1 MAEWIGIGRRAR
13 RCYGF
18 DEIALVPGTVS
29 LNPAE
34 VDASWSI
41 APSTRPGGLARD
53 PAHRDAPGGLHFR
66 VPIIASAMDGVVDV
80 TFAAAMGKLGGLA
93 VLNLDGVQARYDDPS
108 EAIAQLIQGDVEETT
123 NIVQQL
129 YKTPI
134 KEALIAKRVEEI
146 KAANVP
152 CAVSTIPQNAER
164 FGAIAQEAG
173 ADLFVVQSTVTTARH
188 LATAYTPVDFARFT
202 SAMKIPVIIGNCVT
216 HEQGL
221 ELMETGIDGL
231 LVGVGPGAACTT
243 RGVLG
248 VGVPQVTATVDLASA
263 RDFYCKKTGRY
274 VPIITDGGMRNGGD
288 ICKAF
293 ACGSDAVMVG
303 SAFAKAKEAPGR
315 GYHWGMAYPHSS
327 LPRGTRIYVGTTG
340 TLEQILFGPAQT
352 DDGSQNL
359 MGALTTCM
367 GTVGAADIKAF
378 QMTEIIIAPSI
389 QTEGKIFQQVQRV
402 GMARKGA
409 TEQPADGRS
418 RASGTARPHARR

>member
-1 MAEWIGIGRRAR
+1 MAEWIGIERRAR

-18 DEIALVPGTVS
+18 DEIALVPGTTTMNS
-29 LNPAE
+29 AE
-34 VDASWSI
+34 VDTSWEI
-41 APSTRPGGLARD
+41 KGIK
-53 PAHRDAPGGLHFR
+53 FR
-66 VPIIASAMDGVVDV
+66 IPFLASAMDGVVDV
-80 TFAAAMGKLGGLA
+80 TFAIAMGKLGGLA
-93 VLNLDGVQARYDDPS
+93 VLNLDGVQARYEDPQ
-108 EAIAQLIQGDVEETT
+108 EAVAQIVQGDVEQTT
-123 NIVQQL
+123 EIVQRL

-134 KEALIAKRVEEI
+134 QEKLVAKRVEQI
-146 KAANVP
+146 KAAGVP

-164 FGAIAQEAG
+164 FGAIAQAAG
-173 ADLFVVQSTVTTARH
+173 ADTFVVQSTVTTARH
-188 LATAYTPVDFARFT
+188 VASLYKPLDIGKFL
-202 SAMKIPVIIGNCVT
+202 SSMKIPVIVGNTVT
-216 HEQGL
+216 YDQSL
-221 ELMETGIDGL
+221 ELMELGIDGL

-248 VGVPQVTATVDLASA
+248 VGVPQVTATVDCAAA
-263 RDFYCKKTGRY
+263 RDFYHKKSGRY

-359 MGALTTCM
+359 MGAITTCM
-367 GTVGAADIKAF
+367 GTVGAKGIKAF
-378 QMTEIIIAPSI
+378 QLAEIIIAPSI

-402 GMARKGA
+402 GMARKSSV
-409 TEQPADGRS
+409 EQPVTRTQSDKRKL
-418 RASGTARPHARR
+418 TATR